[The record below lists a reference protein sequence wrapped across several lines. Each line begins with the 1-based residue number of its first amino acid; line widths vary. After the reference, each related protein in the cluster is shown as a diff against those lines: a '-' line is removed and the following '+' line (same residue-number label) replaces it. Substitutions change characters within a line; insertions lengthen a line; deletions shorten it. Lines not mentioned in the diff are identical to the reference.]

1 MSIKQFIAGFA
12 LEKASQIKEAKKD
25 ILETIQNNLTVQLAD
40 SQDRYK
46 KFLETKS
53 DAQARMTELLE
64 YQDKLNLNNLEIAAV
79 SMKPEMHKQ
88 VMENVRSGNIDNIKQ
103 FGIYTTSPGLNPD
116 LKTPQQYVDMFA
128 KEKISEIYPTRNVA
142 LSNISKLYG
151 KGLVGFATK
160 GFAERKGALAE
171 SEAEVYRSMYALP
184 EDYEGV
190 KLASLRVPKGLD
202 LRSPKERID
211 FRKNEINL
219 QLSKLREISDKDDLF
234 QQYKQDII
242 KNNPNIDFGKDET
255 EIENKI
261 YSFIT
266 NQVEDLQNE
275 LRGLTT
281 PTVERTQANLNTL
294 FVRLKKEFT
303 SKAFTKL
310 GSNNFF
316 RDPTTNNLIPANA
329 DIVNMIEKN
338 ASNELLKRVFETYRK
353 DEIIPRSTLENLT
366 LVTGI
371 NDLEI
376 RKRFKDYLGGQV
388 ETGDLTDLGPVPVN
402 ESNVTETKI
411 EPQDKSITQGTSS
424 EDFEVD
430 LQGVSNQAKEI
441 IKDPFAHYGL
451 NKSQVDE
458 MFEKIAEDPIFQ
470 TNPAN
475 LNAFQTKYKPL
486 FK

>member
-40 SQDRYK
+40 SKDRYE

-103 FGIYTTSPGLNPD
+103 FGIYTTSPGLNPN
-116 LKTPQQYVDMFA
+116 LKTPQQYVDIFA

-151 KGLVGFATK
+151 EGLVGFATK

-171 SEAEVYRSMYALP
+171 SKAEVYRSMYALP

-202 LRSPKERID
+202 LRSPKERIE

-219 QLSKLREISDKDDLF
+219 KLSKLRDISNKDDLF

-242 KNNPNIDFGKDET
+242 NNNPNIDFGKDET
-255 EIENKI
+255 EIEDKI
-261 YSFIT
+261 YSAIT
-266 NQVEDLQNE
+266 NQIEDLQTE

-281 PTVERTQANLNTL
+281 PIVERTQANLNTL

-310 GSNNFF
+310 GSSDFF
-316 RDPTTNNLIPANA
+316 RDPLTNNLIP
-329 DIVNMIEKN
+329 KN
-338 ASNELLKRVFETYRK
+338 AEVVKAIENSATNELLNRLFRTMENET
-353 DEIIPRSTLENLT
+353 IPRGTIENLT
-366 LVTGI
+366 LVTGLS
-371 NDLEI
+371 DLEI
-376 RKRFKDYLGGQV
+376 RKRFKDYLEGKVEIGNVV
-388 ETGDLTDLGPVPVN
+388 ETVRVN
-402 ESNVTETKI
+402 QPNVTETKI
-411 EPQDKSITQGTSS
+411 KPQDKSIAQGTSA

-430 LQGVSNQAKEI
+430 VAGVSNQAKEI

-458 MFEKIAEDPIFQ
+458 LFEKIAEDPIFQ

-475 LNAFQTKYKPL
+475 LQAFKTKYESL

>member
-40 SQDRYK
+40 SKDRYE

-103 FGIYTTSPGLNPD
+103 FGIYTTSPGLNPN
-116 LKTPQQYVDMFA
+116 LKTPQQYVDIFA

-151 KGLVGFATK
+151 EGLVGFATK

-171 SEAEVYRSMYALP
+171 SKAEVYRSMYALP

-202 LRSPKERID
+202 LRSPKERIE

-219 QLSKLREISDKDDLF
+219 KLSKLRDISNKDDLF

-242 KNNPNIDFGKDET
+242 NNNPNIDFGKDET
-255 EIENKI
+255 EIEDKI
-261 YSFIT
+261 YSAIT
-266 NQVEDLQNE
+266 NQIEDLQTE

-281 PTVERTQANLNTL
+281 PIVERTQANLNTL

-310 GSNNFF
+310 GSSEFF
-316 RDPTTNNLIPANA
+316 RDTLTNNLIP
-329 DIVNMIEKN
+329 KN
-338 ASNELLKRVFETYRK
+338 AEVVKDIENSATNELLKRLFRTIGNET
-353 DEIIPRSTLENLT
+353 IPRGTIENLT
-366 LVTGI
+366 LVTGLS
-371 NDLEI
+371 DLEI
-376 RKRFKDYLGGQV
+376 RKRFKDYLEGKVEIVNVV
-388 ETGDLTDLGPVPVN
+388 ETVRVN
-402 ESNVTETKI
+402 QPNVNETKI
-411 EPQDKSITQGTSS
+411 KSQDESIAQGTSA

-441 IKDPFAHYGL
+441 MKDPFAHYGL

-458 MFEKIAEDPIFQ
+458 LFEKIAEDPIFQ

-475 LNAFQTKYKPL
+475 LNAFQTKYKSL

>member
-1 MSIKQFIAGFA
+1 MSFKQFIAGFA

-103 FGIYTTSPGLNPD
+103 FGIYTTSPGLNPN
-116 LKTPQQYVDMFA
+116 LKTPQQYVDIFA

-151 KGLVGFATK
+151 EGLVGFATK

-171 SEAEVYRSMYALP
+171 SKAEVYRSMYALP

-219 QLSKLREISDKDDLF
+219 QLSKLTNISKKDDLF

-242 KNNPNIDFGKDET
+242 KANPNIDFGKDET
-255 EIENKI
+255 EIENKM

-266 NQVEDLQNE
+266 NQIEDLQTE

-281 PTVERTQANLNTL
+281 PIVERTQANLNTL

-303 SKAFTKL
+303 SKAFTRL
-310 GSNNFF
+310 GSSEFF
-316 RDPTTNNLIPANA
+316 RDPLTNNLIPKNEE
-329 DIVNMIEKN
+329 IVKTIEN
-338 ASNELLKRVFETYRK
+338 SASNELLNRLFRTIENET
-353 DEIIPRSTLENLT
+353 IPRGTIENLT
-366 LVTGI
+366 LVTGLS
-371 NDLEI
+371 DLEI

-388 ETGDLTDLGPVPVN
+388 ETGDLIPVN
-402 ESNVTETKI
+402 QPNVTETKI
-411 EPQDKSITQGTSS
+411 KPQDKSIAQGTSA

-430 LQGVSNQAKEI
+430 VAGVSNQAKEI

-458 MFEKIAEDPIFQ
+458 LFEKIAEDPIFQ

-475 LNAFQTKYKPL
+475 LQAFKTKYKSL

>member
-40 SQDRYK
+40 SKDRYE

-103 FGIYTTSPGLNPD
+103 FGIYTTSPGLNPN
-116 LKTPQQYVDMFA
+116 LKTPQQYVDIFA

-151 KGLVGFATK
+151 EGLVGFATK

-171 SEAEVYRSMYALP
+171 SKAEVYRSMYALP

-202 LRSPKERID
+202 LRSPKERIE

-219 QLSKLREISDKDDLF
+219 KLSKLRDISNKDDLF

-242 KNNPNIDFGKDET
+242 NNNPNIDFGKDET
-255 EIENKI
+255 EIEDKI
-261 YSFIT
+261 YSAIT
-266 NQVEDLQNE
+266 NQIEDLQTE

-281 PTVERTQANLNTL
+281 PIVERTQANLNTL

-303 SKAFTKL
+303 NKAFTKL
-310 GSNNFF
+310 GSSEFF
-316 RDPTTNNLIPANA
+316 RDTLTNNLIP
-329 DIVNMIEKN
+329 KN
-338 ASNELLKRVFETYRK
+338 AEVVKDIENSATNELLKRLFRTIGNET
-353 DEIIPRSTLENLT
+353 IPRGTIENLT
-366 LVTGI
+366 LVTGLS
-371 NDLEI
+371 DLEI
-376 RKRFKDYLGGQV
+376 RKRFKDYLEGKVEIGNVV
-388 ETGDLTDLGPVPVN
+388 ETVRVDQPNVN
-402 ESNVTETKI
+402 ETKI
-411 EPQDKSITQGTSS
+411 KPQDKSIAQGTSA

-441 IKDPFAHYGL
+441 MKDPFAHYGL

-458 MFEKIAEDPIFQ
+458 LFEKIAEDPIFQ

-475 LNAFQTKYKPL
+475 LNAFQTKYKSL